1 MKTRF
6 ASRRRALAAIAATA
20 AGMALPC
27 GVHAQ
32 AEGFPNRPVRLIVT
46 SAVGGSG
53 DLMARLVAEKLS
65 SLWGQPVVVEQR
77 VGANGM
83 VGTQVAQKAAPDGY
97 TAFMS
102 YTSLVQNLFMVPNP
116 GYTLDDFAPVSMV
129 TALPLV
135 LAASNTLGVDAVAG
149 LIQRAREQDGQLS
162 YGSSGIGSS
171 GHLMGASLARLGGV
185 KMIHVPYKGESAS
198 FTDLASGRLS
208 AHFGSIGFYGPQAQ
222 AGKVKILAV
231 ASQQRLQRHPAIPT
245 LAEAGY
251 GGANLAGWA
260 AIFLPAGTPPAI
272 VQKMSEGLQK
282 VLALPDLQNAILDIG
297 FEPGGS
303 SPEQLGRFVRQEV
316 ERWGAVIKD
325 PTLKLDR

>member
-1 MKTRF
+1 MKTLFEAARPML
-6 ASRRRALAAIAATA
+6 AAITAAAALAAASTGA
-20 AGMALPC
+20 
-27 GVHAQ
+27 HAQ
-32 AEGFPNRPVRLIVT
+32 AEQFPNRPVKLIVT

-53 DLMARLVAEKLS
+53 DLVARLVAEKLS
-65 SLWGQPVVVEQR
+65 GLWGQPVVVEQK

-83 VGTQVAQKAAPDGY
+83 VGTMAAQKAPPDGY

-102 YTSLVQNLFMVPNP
+102 YTSLVQNLFMLPDP
-116 GYTLDDFAPVSMV
+116 GYTMDDFVPVSMV

-135 LAASNTLGVDAVAG
+135 LAASNTLGADSVAD
-149 LIQRAREQDGQLS
+149 LIQRAREQNGTLS

-185 KMIHVPYKGESAS
+185 KMIHVPYKGEAAS

-208 AHFGSIGFYGPQAQ
+208 AHFGSIGFYGPQAA
-222 AGKVKILAV
+222 AGKVRILAV
-231 ASQQRLQRHPAIPT
+231 ASRQRLRRHPSIPT

-260 AIFLPAGTPPAI
+260 AIFVPAGTPPAI
-272 VQKMSEGLQK
+272 VQKMSDGVQK
-282 VLALPDLQNAILDIG
+282 VLAQPDVQNAILDVG

-303 SPEQLGRFVRQEV
+303 SPEQLARFLRQEV
-316 ERWGAVIKD
+316 DRWGTVIKD
-325 PTLKLDR
+325 PALRIER